1 MTIDTSSPTTG
12 AETSTMSSANETD
25 HAVIGDV
32 TPADRPAVEVID
44 LCKRYGKFT
53 AVRDLSFD
61 VPVGSIYGLVGPNG
75 AGKTTTFAV
84 LATLLKPTSGAVRL
98 MGLDPADSAREVR
111 RVMGYMPDGLG
122 MYANL
127 DVDEYLRF
135 YAAAYKLAPSGWDD
149 LVDGLLELVALTS
162 KRTARVDSLSRGMKQ
177 RLSLARALIHDPSVL
192 ILDEPASGLDPRAR
206 AELRD
211 LLFHLASLG
220 KTIVISS
227 HILSELEDVCSHIAI
242 IQDGSLL
249 AAGHTDEITNQ
260 LTSARRVL
268 ARFADGT
275 SEEFE
280 IADEREQGEL
290 LQRLANESD
299 RRLIEFER
307 VGGGLEELFLA
318 ITKGIGE

>member
-1 MTIDTSSPTTG
+1 MTT
-12 AETSTMSSANETD
+12 
-25 HAVIGDV
+25 DV
-32 TPADRPAVEVID
+32 TGEITSDVTSDMTVNERAEPAAPSDALHVERPAIEVID

-53 AVRDLSFD
+53 AVRDLTFD
-61 VPVGSIYGLVGPNG
+61 VPAGSIYGLVGPNG

-98 MGLDPADSAREVR
+98 MGLDPADSARDVR
-111 RVMGYMPDGLG
+111 RVIGYMPDGLG

-135 YAAAYKLAPSGWDD
+135 YAAAYKLAPSGWND

-162 KRTARVDSLSRGMKQ
+162 KREARVDSLSRGMKQ

-211 LLFHLASLG
+211 LLFQLASMG

-249 AAGHTDEITNQ
+249 AAGHTREITNQ
-260 LTSARRVL
+260 LTSARRVR

-280 IADEREQGEL
+280 IVDEREQGEL
-290 LQRLANESD
+290 LQRLAGEPD
-299 RRLIEFER
+299 RTLVEFAR
-307 VGGGLEELFLA
+307 IGGGLEELFLS
-318 ITKGIGE
+318 ITKGIDE